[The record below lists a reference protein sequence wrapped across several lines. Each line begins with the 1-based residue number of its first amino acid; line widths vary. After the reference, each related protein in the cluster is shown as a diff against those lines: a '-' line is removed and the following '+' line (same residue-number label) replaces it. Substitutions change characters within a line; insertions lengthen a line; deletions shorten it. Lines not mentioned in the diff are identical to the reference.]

1 MVFLDVMFYSMVH
14 KHQNYGETYCL
25 HLQGWPWRLKI
36 ALPWRRKGHIPSK
49 HCNYCVYLN
58 LRQPPLHN
66 LLFSGKY
73 LLSRPAIGRL
83 KVRCHASLLE
93 HSTEGG
99 STCHPTSLYGHCS
112 GDWSVW
118 ICEGHGRGR
127 KPTEVSW
134 CVDQFGL
141 ATLLWFSREEGS
153 LCGGWPAVRRRRSQ
167 PGTPVG
173 RGRSGM

>member
-1 MVFLDVMFYSMVH
+1 MNVLSFHCGTPLMSWTKLPQAIQAEVSSCIKY
-14 KHQNYGETYCL
+14 ETEGP
-25 HLQGWPWRLKI
+25 HLI
-36 ALPWRRKGHIPSK
+36 
-49 HCNYCVYLN
+49 
-58 LRQPPLHN
+58 LHN
-66 LLFSGKY
+66 LVKLFSEFSKMRNFCNI
-73 LLSRPAIGRL
+73 LSKETISWTVNMSRPATGRL
-83 KVRCHASLLE
+83 KVRCHANLLE

-127 KPTEVSW
+127 KPTEVSCW
-134 CVDQFGL
+134 VDWFGL
-141 ATLLWFSREEGS
+141 PTLIWFSLEEGS
-153 LCGGWPAVRRRRSQ
+153 LYGGWPAVRRRSQ